1 MRRLLPFEF
10 PDLGFPENNNFDE
23 WVALSK
29 QVSGQLSGG
38 KRQWYKQRQNAA
50 KTGHIGSHPE
60 KGILG
65 RGVSDD

>member
-1 MRRLLPFEF
+1 VIWHVESPPPSTLTVETG
-10 PDLGFPENNNFDE
+10 LGSAGYE
-23 WVALSK
+23 WP
-29 QVSGQLSGG
+29 LSGG